1 MPGMEMTPNG
11 GMMMDPNAV
20 GEGALSGGRPAKGT
34 PLYCMLARGAL
45 GGPGCLQHGF
55 CLVYAVLSRVR
66 VGHRVGHHTG
76 PVGASVDVACLRLT
90 VHWRPDAQARQAARY
105 GWGCAYA

>member
-45 GGPGCLQHGF
+45 GGPGCLQHRYPSG
-55 CLVYAVLSRVR
+55 VR
-66 VGHRVGHHTG
+66 S
-76 PVGASVDVACLRLT
+76 PVPWVCRASYRAC
-90 VHWRPDAQARQAARY
+90 
-105 GWGCAYA
+105 GWQYRCG

>member
-34 PLYCMLARGAL
+34 PLYCMSARGAL
-45 GGPGCLQHGF
+45 GQVGPGCLQHGF
-55 CLVYAVLSRVR
+55 CLVYAVLFCDSRR
-66 VGHRVGHHTG
+66 
-76 PVGASVDVACLRLT
+76 ASYRPPCGCQCRCGLPEVDRAL
-90 VHWRPDAQARQAARY
+90 AS
-105 GWGCAYA
+105 